1 MVIAATT
8 FFASGALCA
17 FALTALPKLTLDN
30 WIYWVGGRIV
40 WQLGG
45 AVWFGVAFWDAVETY
60 EDRWKGAALGALLG
74 LALCFNP
81 VLDVIRGPQV
91 WEGQVKYVRI
101 WQERT
106 FRSTGGSSLTI
117 HARITVETKGQEHQ
131 LKLSGRQVDIW
142 GTIFQDCY
150 ESNCTIHTVV
160 LQHLNVVLDTD
171 CSPAGSKSITTELR
185 RVHLVGRSE
194 RSTRLADS

>member
-8 FFASGALCA
+8 FFASGAFCA

-45 AVWFGVAFWDAVETY
+45 AIWFGVALCDALEAQGC
-60 EDRWKGAALGALLG
+60 RWKGAALGTLLG

-101 WQERT
+101 WEERT
-106 FRSTGGSSLTI
+106 FRPTGGSSPTI

-131 LKLSGRQVDIW
+131 LKLSGRQVNIW

-185 RVHLVGRSE
+185 RVHLAGRSE